1 MLVPSLISGR
11 GRGSCFRHSSC
22 DNGIGRH
29 RPASCGGPQFLWHI
43 CGEGGRA
50 AGAGGGYL
58 QKIRELSMPAPAQ
71 YPAGIFQRLRTRPGR
86 GGGKAA
92 RFLAGDNA
100 PFGRKRSPAP
110 SGGVRRFRFLMR
122 IFFSRANNQIPQ
134 HGAKKSVFCIF
145 FASFLRDV
153 PIPGFPA
160 GGLRANKYSTNPA
173 DLPLK
178 GRF

>member
-1 MLVPSLISGR
+1 MSVPSLISGR
-11 GRGSCFRHSSC
+11 GRGSYFRHPAIMESA
-22 DNGIGRH
+22 GIAPH
-29 RPASCGGPQFLWHI
+29 LA
-43 CGEGGRA
+43 GGRNFYGIF
-50 AGAGGGYL
+50 AGRAEGPPARAEAGCKKSGNCQCL
-58 QKIRELSMPAPAQ
+58 PAQ
-71 YPAGIFQRLRTRPGR
+71 SPAGIFQRLRTRPGR

-110 SGGVRRFRFLMR
+110 PGGAHRLRFLMR

-145 FASFLRDV
+145 FASFLRDI